1 MEKDCFEISQ
11 AVRILEALEAR
22 ELRNMILSSSYPEMK
37 KDSRAKIDRD
47 INRISNLS
55 FEEKKRISNAEL
67 AKLLGAKNG
76 IR

>member
-1 MEKDCFEISQ
+1 
-11 AVRILEALEAR
+11 
-22 ELRNMILSSSYPEMK
+22 MILSSSYPEMK